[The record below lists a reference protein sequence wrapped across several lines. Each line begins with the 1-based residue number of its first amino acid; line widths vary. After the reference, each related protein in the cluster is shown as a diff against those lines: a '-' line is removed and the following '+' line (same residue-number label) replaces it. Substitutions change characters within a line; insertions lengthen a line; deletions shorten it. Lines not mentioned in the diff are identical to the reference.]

1 MIKTARK
8 GWSKQLITVI
18 CTEEDVWI
26 SGSGKGVSV
35 VPFRII
41 FWTLFLIIS
50 AVTIYIFLSLMSGG
64 VHYLPY
70 KITSCEK
77 HILWIPIVSGYA
89 RKCYHV
95 CFDNT
100 GMKCHQLPTF
110 LFCVPTPTY
119 ISVQMDRHNLWWE
132 QTGAR
137 GGGSQQ
143 LTADILSVQAT
154 LWSNFTLCVSVN
166 WACQVLPP

>member
-1 MIKTARK
+1 M
-8 GWSKQLITVI
+8 L
-18 CTEEDVWI
+18 
-26 SGSGKGVSV
+26 GSGKAVIV
-35 VPFRII
+35 VPVRIV

-50 AVTIYIFLSLMSGG
+50 AVTIYIFSFSNEWRGTPFALQN
-64 VHYLPY
+64 YLLG
-70 KITSCEK
+70 EA
-77 HILWIPIVSGYA
+77 HILNPLCSGHA

-100 GMKCHQLPTF
+100 GMICHKHNSPP
-110 LFCVPTPTY
+110 PTPTY
-119 ISVQMDRHNLWWE
+119 ISVQMDRHNVWWE

-154 LWSNFTLCVSVN
+154 LWSNFTRCVSVD
-166 WACQVLPP
+166 

>member
-18 CTEEDVWI
+18 CTEEDVRTR
-26 SGSGKGVSV
+26 GSGKTVTV
-35 VPFRII
+35 VPVRII
-41 FWTLFLIIS
+41 FWTLFSVIS

-64 VHYLPY
+64 VHTPFALQNYLLG
-70 KITSCEK
+70 EA
-77 HILWIPIVSGYA
+77 HILNPHCSGYA

-95 CFDNT
+95 CFANT
-100 GMKCHQLPTF
+100 GMTCHRLPIF
-110 LFCVPTPTY
+110 LSCVPTPAY
-119 ISVQMDRHNLWWE
+119 ISVQMDRNNLWWE

-154 LWSNFTLCVSVN
+154 LWSNFTRCVSVD
-166 WACQVLPP
+166 